1 MKFLSVIRQAWS
13 TPDVRKKI
21 LFTLGILTIFRIL
34 AHVPLPGVDL
44 EALRSIFENNQFLGL
59 LNLFSG
65 GALSNFSIIALGLN
79 PYINASII
87 LNLMTMVIPALKEL
101 SQEGASGRRKIN
113 QYTRLLTL
121 PLAVVQSMSIYFLL
135 RSQDVVSYLS
145 PVDIAIMVVSLT
157 AGSFLLVWLGELIEN
172 YGIGSGISILIFAG
186 IISGLPSSISQI
198 SAANVEQG
206 DFMSMLLFLGLSVL
220 IVWGIVLVNEA
231 QREIPVQYARR
242 TAGRQTAG
250 GQMTHLPLR
259 LNSAGVIPII
269 FAISLISLPTLAGN
283 FLVNMQNPQIVSFT
297 RSFLEFYNNP
307 FVYAAFYFILVIG
320 FTYIYT
326 AVQFNPEDV
335 AENLQKQAAF
345 IPGIRPGAH
354 TAEYLNQIITRITLA
369 GAVFLGV
376 IAVLPILMQFLFPT
390 IGGVVSIGGT
400 SLLIVVSV
408 VLDVLKRLEAMLATR
423 GYEQFLQ

>member
-13 TPDVRKKI
+13 TPDVRKKVF
-21 LFTLGILTIFRIL
+21 FTLGILTLFRIL

-44 EALRSIFENNQFLGL
+44 EALRNIFANNQFLGL

-65 GALSNFSIIALGLN
+65 GALANFSIVALGLN

-87 LNLMTMVIPALKEL
+87 LNLMTMVIPSLKEL

-121 PLAVVQSMSIYFLL
+121 PLSVIQSMSIYFLL
-135 RSQDVVSYLS
+135 RSQDVVAFLS
-145 PVDIAIMVVSLT
+145 PVSIAIMVVTLT

-172 YGIGSGISILIFAG
+172 YGIGNGISILIFAG
-186 IISGLPSSISQI
+186 IISGLPSSIAQMG
-198 SAANVEQG
+198 AVNVEQG
-206 DFMSMLLFLGLSVL
+206 DLISMLLFFGLSIL
-220 IVWGIVLVNEA
+220 IVWGIVVVNEA

-242 TAGRQTAG
+242 TSGRQATG

-283 FLVNMQNPQIVSFT
+283 FLVNMQNQQIVSLT
-297 RSFLEFYNNP
+297 RDFLEIYNNP
-307 FVYAAFYFILVIG
+307 IVYSAFYFLLVIV

-376 IAVLPILMQFLFPT
+376 IAVLPILMQFVFPT
-390 IGGVVSIGGT
+390 IGGIVSMGGT